1 MRGFKAKFIAH
12 RLEIVEDATA
22 EKFKIVCFKGFYND
36 IGGTVRTFRFVD
48 FRIHYGG

>member
-1 MRGFKAKFIAH
+1 MRGFKAKLIAH

-22 EKFKIVCFKGFYND
+22 EKFKIVCVKGWYND
-36 IGGTVRTFRFVD
+36 IGGTGRKLRFGD